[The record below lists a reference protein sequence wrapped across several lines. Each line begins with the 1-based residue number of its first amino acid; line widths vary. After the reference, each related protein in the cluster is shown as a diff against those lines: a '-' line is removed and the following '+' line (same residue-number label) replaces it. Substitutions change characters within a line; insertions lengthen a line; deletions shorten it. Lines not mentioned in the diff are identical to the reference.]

1 MSASSASPTSP
12 CGRRVRAA
20 PGRQERRGSPGQ
32 GQRLRACWV
41 HEFDRAAPSSV
52 EPTAE
57 SNRCHRA
64 ATGGPRDGLERKPPG
79 DRARNA
85 GAPQACRRQ
94 TSRQDEGDRGWSVT
108 RAPAARWW
116 STSNPDPE
124 GPMRPGDGGLF
135 PSGLRMITDGISSG
149 RSPVAA
155 ALFDERKSVCCL
167 RGRWPRARL
176 VPSPILLGG
185 DGCTGR
191 QDGEGLGPQELSP
204 RRSDPPRRRPQTM
217 AAQHVRDRRGGDPDA
232 ELEQLPADP
241 HVAPPGV
248 LPAKAKDQIAQLGI
262 DPRTSR
268 PPAPPR
274 SLLALELAAPALQR
288 VGDNREAGPPLLREE
303 PAYGG
308 EEGSVGGAV
317 AGPLPPPPGED
328 PQLMPQHG
336 DLQFPIIDARAD
348 E

>member
-1 MSASSASPTSP
+1 MVKQADKTKVSGLVRHEGARPSVVVHGQPES
-12 CGRRVRAA
+12 GR
-20 PGRQERRGSPGQ
+20 
-32 GQRLRACWV
+32 V
-41 HEFDRAAPSSV
+41 H
-52 EPTAE
+52 
-57 SNRCHRA
+57 
-64 ATGGPRDGLERKPPG
+64 
-79 DRARNA
+79 
-85 GAPQACRRQ
+85 
-94 TSRQDEGDRGWSVT
+94 
-108 RAPAARWW
+108 AAR
-116 STSNPDPE
+116 D
-124 GPMRPGDGGLF
+124 MGLF
-135 PSGLRMITDGISSG
+135 PSGLRMIADGIRSG
-149 RSPVAA
+149 RRPVAA
-155 ALFDERKSVCCL
+155 ALFERKSACCL
-167 RGRWPRARL
+167 RGRRPNCLSGRRPTARL
-176 VPSPILLGG
+176 VPSPILLVGG
-185 DGCTGR
+185 GGAGGKE
-191 QDGEGLGPQELSP
+191 GEGLGPQELSP
-204 RRSDPPRRRPQTM
+204 RRSDPPRRRPQAA

-303 PAYGG
+303 PAYGS

-348 E
+348 EQSEEPSQEAI